1 MEADKKVQKRVSES
15 YTEQLQFV
23 MNSHINGYGRLF
35 GGTLMSWIDMTAGIV
50 ARRHAER
57 SITTVSVD
65 NLQFIAP
72 AYSGDLVVLCA
83 KATYSGNTSLEVRV
97 DSYVEHTDGSRTL
110 INTAYVV
117 LVALDGN
124 EKPCRLPRLVPE
136 TDAEISEFAAG
147 EKRRQLRKERKTD
160 RY

>member
-1 MEADKKVQKRVSES
+1 MKTSKTPSET
-15 YTEQLQFV
+15 YTEQVHLVNQ
-23 MNSHINGYGRLF
+23 SDLNGNRRLF
-35 GGTLMSWIDMTAGIV
+35 GGTLLSWIDMTAGIV
-50 ARRHAER
+50 A
-57 SITTVSVD
+57 
-65 NLQFIAP
+65 
-72 AYSGDLVVLCA
+72 CA

-97 DSYVEHTDGSRTL
+97 DSYVERTDGSRTL

-147 EKRRQLRKERKTD
+147 EKRRQLRKARKTD

>member
-1 MEADKKVQKRVSES
+1 MKTSKTPSET
-15 YTEQLQFV
+15 YTEQVHLVNQ
-23 MNSHINGYGRLF
+23 SDLNGSRRLF